1 MNKHLSSS
9 HHFQSNILDVKVHG
23 PDYKNMDR
31 EEALDDF
38 LQRIGHYK
46 NIYETMLEEHEGDL
60 SFMKIVNAGEKL
72 IVNRHEGNLQ
82 SRIVYWLMNI
92 HITPRTI
99 YLTRHGESMHNV
111 VGK

>member
-1 MNKHLSSS
+1 
-9 HHFQSNILDVKVHG
+9 
-23 PDYKNMDR
+23 MDR

-38 LQRIGHYK
+38 LQRIDHYK
-46 NIYETMLEEHEGDL
+46 DIYQTMEEEHEGHL

-99 YLTRHGESMHNV
+99 YLTRHGESQHNV

>member
-1 MNKHLSSS
+1 
-9 HHFQSNILDVKVHG
+9 
-23 PDYKNMDR
+23 MDR
-31 EEALDDF
+31 EQALDDF
-38 LQRIGHYK
+38 LQRIDHYK
-46 NIYETMLEEHEGDL
+46 NIYQPMEEEHEGHL

-99 YLTRHGESMHNV
+99 YLTRHGESQFNV
-111 VGK
+111 SGK